1 MVFGSGA
8 NVAAEGRRSSNAVQ
22 SDECRVPSAKSSAA
36 EPLRVSWS
44 GTLHS
49 SLCTRHFALAS
60 PLRPT
65 NVAHECG
72 NFGVSSTSR
81 CSFLG
86 LMLFVFVSPTLIADE
101 PTTVEPSVSAA
112 IESIRVEDLK
122 VHIGT
127 LASDALQGREGGS
140 AGGHA
145 ASAYLVQQLRR
156 QGLTPAAA
164 EQQFVQEFAGGM
176 RNILAS
182 VPGRDER
189 LRDEI
194 VIVCAH
200 FDHVGFGTPRNSRGP
215 IGYIH
220 NGADD
225 NASGVASLL
234 EVVEA
239 VRSLPQP
246 PRRTLLFAFW
256 DGEEK
261 GLLGSKHWIASPTRP
276 LKQVKLVIN
285 SDMIGR
291 LRPEGVEV
299 CGARTAC
306 GLRRLISDAN
316 TTAPRLR
323 LDFTWDM
330 RADSDHHPFFAA
342 GIPALMLHTGK
353 HDDYHRPSDDADKLN
368 YAGTQQLARLML
380 LLSLRAADA
389 DELPTFRTESRQ
401 ETKAQ
406 QAQIE
411 QSLPAPAPRLGLT
424 WDAKQSEQRIVQVT
438 AVTPQSPAAAAGF
451 RIGDRIE
458 RFAGQA
464 VTSVADFRSLVVV
477 ADRDVI
483 AVVQRTGQSAPI
495 ELSVRLAGE
504 PTRLGLNWRTDA
516 AEPDGVIVTHVEP
529 YSPAA
534 LAGLKPLD
542 RLLTFGGQVAS
553 NEPLSQAAPSPTLP
567 IAVTFERDGIFGTA
581 AITPATVAA
590 KRPDSDTFLPAKA
603 SR

>member
-22 SDECRVPSAKSSAA
+22 SDECRVQSANDLTAG
-36 EPLRVSWS
+36 PLRGSCPD
-44 GTLHS
+44 TLHS

-60 PLRPT
+60 PQRPT
-65 NVAHECG
+65 NVAHECN
-72 NFGVSSTSR
+72 NFGASGPRR
-81 CSFLG
+81 CSYLG
-86 LMLFVFVSPTLIADE
+86 LMLFVFVAPTLLADE
-101 PTTVEPSVSAA
+101 PNSVESSVSAA

-127 LASDALQGREGGS
+127 LASDTLQGREGGS

-156 QGLTPAAA
+156 QGVTPAAA

-291 LRPEGVEV
+291 LRP
-299 CGARTAC
+299 
-306 GLRRLISDAN
+306 
-316 TTAPRLR
+316 
-323 LDFTWDM
+323 
-330 RADSDHHPFFAA
+330 
-342 GIPALMLHTGK
+342 
-353 HDDYHRPSDDADKLN
+353 
-368 YAGTQQLARLML
+368 
-380 LLSLRAADA
+380 
-389 DELPTFRTESRQ
+389 
-401 ETKAQ
+401 
-406 QAQIE
+406 
-411 QSLPAPAPRLGLT
+411 
-424 WDAKQSEQRIVQVT
+424 
-438 AVTPQSPAAAAGF
+438 
-451 RIGDRIE
+451 
-458 RFAGQA
+458 
-464 VTSVADFRSLVVV
+464 
-477 ADRDVI
+477 
-483 AVVQRTGQSAPI
+483 
-495 ELSVRLAGE
+495 
-504 PTRLGLNWRTDA
+504 
-516 AEPDGVIVTHVEP
+516 
-529 YSPAA
+529 
-534 LAGLKPLD
+534 
-542 RLLTFGGQVAS
+542 
-553 NEPLSQAAPSPTLP
+553 
-567 IAVTFERDGIFGTA
+567 
-581 AITPATVAA
+581 
-590 KRPDSDTFLPAKA
+590 
-603 SR
+603 